1 MLRNQLKFY
10 VNCSALTG
18 AYDWQYK
25 YCLFVL
31 FVYMQI
37 MLHCGNRSFL
47 EVTWQMFEKKVK
59 MEVKWQNHRI
69 EGKIVL

>member
-47 EVTWQMFEKKVK
+47 EVT
-59 MEVKWQNHRI
+59 
-69 EGKIVL
+69 